1 MKNIIEKAQ
10 VLIIGFKDLS
20 YKLERDLILNGK
32 TQKTY
37 KCYIRQIAT
46 LALHFNKSPLEV
58 SNEQISDYLFD
69 LQKKSG
75 LSMSYFKSTVY
86 GLRYLFR
93 LYSRE
98 DKLIKLPSLPHKKQL
113 PVILSQQECKKLF
126 RSSDKFKDR
135 FMLALIYSAGL
146 RMGELQKLERN
157 DIDTG
162 RMLLHVRQG
171 KGNKDRYIILSKLI
185 AAKYGKYCSEYKIK
199 KYVFPGQK
207 LGHYISR
214 TTVRKILRTALLK
227 CGIQK
232 KVNIHSLRH
241 SFATHMLEN
250 GIDIVTVKE
259 QLGHSD
265 IQTTMRY
272 LQVAR
277 LDRTSAVS
285 PLDFLY
291 SIK

>member
-10 VLIIGFKDLS
+10 ASILGFKDLS
-20 YKLERDLILNGK
+20 YKLERDLLLNGK

-58 SNEQISDYLFD
+58 TNEQIADYLFE
-69 LQKKSG
+69 LQKKLG
-75 LSMSYFKSTVY
+75 LSLSYFKSTVY

-146 RMGELQKLERN
+146 RMGEVQKLERH
-157 DIDTG
+157 DIDTD

-185 AAKYGKYCSEYKIK
+185 AAKYEKYCCEYKIE

-214 TTVRKILRTALLK
+214 TTVRKILKTALLK
-227 CGIQK
+227 CGIEKQI
-232 KVNIHSLRH
+232 NTHSLRH

-277 LDRTSAVS
+277 FERKTAVS

-291 SIK
+291 GIK

>member
-10 VLIIGFKDLS
+10 ALILGFKGLS
-20 YKLERDLILNGK
+20 YKLERDLTLNGK

-58 SNEQISDYLFD
+58 TNEQIADYLFD

-98 DKLIKLPSLPHKKQL
+98 DKLIKLPSLPQKKQL

-126 RSSDKFKDR
+126 RSPAKFKDR

-146 RMGELQKLERN
+146 RMGELQKLERH
-157 DIDTG
+157 DIDIE

-171 KGNKDRYIILSKLI
+171 KGNKDRYVILSKLI
-185 AAKYGKYCSEYKIK
+185 AAKYEKYCSEYKIT

-214 TTVRKILRTALLK
+214 TTVRKILKTALLK
-227 CGIQK
+227 CGIEKQI
-232 KVNIHSLRH
+232 NTHSLRH

-277 LDRTSAVS
+277 FERKTAVS

-291 SIK
+291 GIK